1 MHKIVAALFVVFCC
15 HRLNAQPRTTTDKG
29 SSAETTGIYLLKVD
43 SSSLLIWGIVIA
55 VLIVVGFLVF
65 RFFKNTE
72 EKKVDLVIKNV
83 FPNPS
88 HGPITIE
95 IQGKASQL
103 KILNMGGQPLGAFA
117 VTGGNMQFDL
127 SNMPRGKYIVVAF
140 YGGTESNAVQF
151 TLH

>member
-1 MHKIVAALFVVFCC
+1 MTKIVAALFMVFVC
-15 HRLNAQPRTTTDKG
+15 HLLNAQPRMAPDRE
-29 SSAETTGIYLLKVD
+29 SSSETTGIYLLKVD
-43 SSSLLIWGIVIA
+43 SASLLIWGLIIA

-72 EKKVDLVIKNV
+72 EKNVDLVIKNV
-83 FPNPS
+83 SPNPS

-103 KILNMGGQPLGAFA
+103 KILNLAGQTLGAFA

-127 SNMPRGKYIVVAF
+127 SSMPRGKYIVVAF
-140 YGGTESNAVQF
+140 YGGAESNAVQF
-151 TLH
+151 TLE